1 MTLNLI
7 YLELNFDVRSDKNSK
22 KKKKYP
28 AYWLGEALKD
38 IIIEIWPKALIVGLN
53 PKAKKK
59 KKMFLSRQ
67 NFFLHMCRYV
77 VPHDSPKEFPK

>member
-1 MTLNLI
+1 MTRI
-7 YLELNFDVRSDKNSK
+7 Q
-22 KKKKYP
+22 KKKYP

-59 KKMFLSRQ
+59 KCFCQEDRTS
-67 NFFLHMCRYV
+67 FYICV
-77 VPHDSPKEFPK
+77 GTHDIPKEFPK

>member
-1 MTLNLI
+1 MTRI
-7 YLELNFDVRSDKNSK
+7 Q
-22 KKKKYP
+22 KKKYP

-59 KKMFLSRQ
+59 NVFVKKTELLST
-67 NFFLHMCRYV
+67 YV
-77 VPHDSPKEFPK
+77 